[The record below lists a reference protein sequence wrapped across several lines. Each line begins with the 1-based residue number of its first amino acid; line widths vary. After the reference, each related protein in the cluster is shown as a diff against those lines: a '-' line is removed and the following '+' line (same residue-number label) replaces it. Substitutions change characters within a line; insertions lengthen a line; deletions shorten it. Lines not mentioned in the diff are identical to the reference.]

1 MNILLVDDEQFYHD
15 HYQELFLDLGF
26 TFHGAK
32 NGHEALLFFSSKT
45 PIDLIILDYSMP
57 LMNGLEFLEQR
68 AKRPDLLRI
77 PLFMSTSYLP
87 DDPVF
92 QHAIAQNWIAKFIPK
107 GCKEKAFLAAI
118 AGC

>member
-15 HYQELFLDLGF
+15 HYQELCRDLGF

-68 AKRPDLLRI
+68 AKRKDIIRI

-87 DDPVF
+87 DDPLF
-92 QHAIAQNWIAKFIPK
+92 QHAITQNWITKFIPK
-107 GCKEKAFLAAI
+107 GCKEKELLAAI
-118 AGC
+118 AER